1 MLDCRDVTMRFAGL
15 RALDGCSLEVRGGE
29 ILGLVGPNG
38 SGKSTLINVVTGQYT
53 PTEGRIT
60 FRGREIEGHAPSAIC
75 RLGIARTYQIP
86 RPFGSMT
93 VRENVAV
100 ACMFG
105 REGHAPS
112 PARARDEAGQWL
124 EFTGLQQ
131 KAAAPV
137 SALTL
142 HERKFLELARAL
154 ACRPALLLLD
164 EVLAGLTLQE
174 VEAGIALIRKI
185 HQSGVTIVFV
195 EHLMRAVV
203 ALAGRIVVLN
213 NGAPIAAGRPQ
224 EVMTDPEVIRAYLGK
239 DYA

>member
-1 MLDCRDVTMRFAGL
+1 MLECSDVTMRFGGL
-15 RALDGCSLEVRGGE
+15 RALDGCVLSAKEGE

-38 SGKSTLINVVTGQYT
+38 SGKSTFINVVTGQYA
-53 PTEGRIT
+53 PTAGRIT
-60 FRGREIEGHAPSAIC
+60 FRGQEIAGRPPSEIC

-86 RPFGSMT
+86 RPFGSLT

-105 REGHAPS
+105 REGHD
-112 PARARDEAGQWL
+112 PARARAEAGRWL
-124 EFTGLQQ
+124 EFVGLER
-131 KAAAPV
+131 KAALPV
-137 SALTL
+137 GALTL

-164 EVLAGLTLQE
+164 EVLAGLTPQE
-174 VEAGIALIRKI
+174 MDAGIALIRKI
-185 HQSGVTIVFV
+185 HQSGVTVVFV

-203 ALAGRIVVLN
+203 ALAGRVVVLN
-213 NGAPIAAGRPQ
+213 NGAPIAAGRPR
-224 EVMTDPEVIRAYLGK
+224 EVMAHPEVIRAYLGK

>member
-1 MLDCRDVTMRFAGL
+1 MLECRAVTMRFGGV
-15 RALDGCSLEVRGGE
+15 RALDGCTLAAREGE

-38 SGKSTLINVVTGQYT
+38 SGKSTLINVVTGQYA
-53 PTEGRIT
+53 PVGGRIT
-60 FRGREIEGHAPSAIC
+60 FAGRDITGLPPSAIC
-75 RLGIARTYQIP
+75 RLGLARTYQIP

-105 REGHAPS
+105 REGYD

-124 EFTGLQQ
+124 HFTGLER
-131 KAAAPV
+131 KADV
-137 SALTL
+137 TVHALTL

-174 VEAGIALIRKI
+174 VDAGIALIRKI

-213 NGAPIAAGRPQ
+213 NGTPIAAGRPQ
-224 EVMTDPEVIRAYLGK
+224 DVMRDPAVIRAYLGK

>member
-1 MLDCRDVTMRFAGL
+1 MLECRDIVMRFGGV
-15 RALDGCSLEVRGGE
+15 RALDGCSLAAREGE

-38 SGKSTLINVVTGQYT
+38 SGKSTIINVVTGQYA
-53 PTEGRIT
+53 PLGGRIV
-60 FRGREIEGHAPSAIC
+60 FRGQDVTGHPPSEIC

-86 RPFGSMT
+86 RPFRGMT

-105 REGHAPS
+105 REGHD
-112 PARARDEAGQWL
+112 PARARAEAGQWL
-124 EFTGLQQ
+124 EFTGLER

-137 SALTL
+137 QALTL

-164 EVLAGLTLQE
+164 EVLAGLTPQAM
-174 VEAGIALIRKI
+174 EAGIALIRKI
-185 HQSGVTIVFV
+185 HRSGVTIVFV
-195 EHLMRAVV
+195 EHVMRAVV
-203 ALAGRIVVLN
+203 ALAERIVVLN
-213 NGAPIAAGRPQ
+213 NGAPIADGRSQ
-224 EVMTDPEVIRAYLGK
+224 EVMAHPEVVRAYLGK

>member
-1 MLDCRDVTMRFAGL
+1 MLECSEVTMRFGGL
-15 RALDGCSLEVRGGE
+15 LALNGCVLAAKEGE

-38 SGKSTLINVVTGQYT
+38 SGKSTFINVVTGQYA
-53 PTEGRIT
+53 PTAGRIT
-60 FRGREIEGHAPSAIC
+60 FRGDDITGRPPSEIC

-86 RPFGSMT
+86 RPFGSLT

-105 REGHAPS
+105 REGHDPG
-112 PARARDEAGQWL
+112 PARADAERWL
-124 EFTGLQQ
+124 AFVGLEP

-137 SALTL
+137 RALTL

-164 EVLAGLTLQE
+164 EVLAGLTPQE
-174 VEAGIALIRKI
+174 VDGGIDLIRKI
-185 HQSGVTIVFV
+185 RQSGVTIVFV

-203 ALAGRIVVLN
+203 ALADRVVVLDQ
-213 NGAPIAAGRPQ
+213 GAPIAAGRPGG
-224 EVMTDPEVIRAYLGK
+224 VMTHPEVIRAYLGK

>member
-1 MLDCRDVTMRFAGL
+1 VLECRDVTMRFGGV
-15 RALDGCSLEVRGGE
+15 RALDGCTLAAREGE

-38 SGKSTLINVVTGQYT
+38 SGKSTFINVVTGQHA
-53 PTEGRIT
+53 PLGGRIT
-60 FRGREIEGHAPSAIC
+60 FAGRDITGLPPSVIC
-75 RLGIARTYQIP
+75 RLGLARTYQIP

-105 REGHAPS
+105 REGHAP
-112 PARARDEAGQWL
+112 ARARDEAGQWL
-124 EFTGLQQ
+124 DFTGLER
-131 KAAAPV
+131 KADVPV
-137 SALTL
+137 RALTL

-164 EVLAGLTLQE
+164 EVLAGLTPQE
-174 VEAGIALIRKI
+174 VDAGIALIRKI
-185 HQSGVTIVFV
+185 HRSGVTIVFV

-213 NGAPIAAGRPQ
+213 NGTPIAAGRPHD
-224 EVMTDPEVIRAYLGK
+224 VMTDPEVVRAYLGK